1 MNTTRNRP
9 DEVTSHI
16 LYCYARNSTFIRR
29 DVEGL
34 SKHFVVHINELL
46 QGSKWLLPFALLKQF
61 VWLILRQAWRRDII
75 CHFSGYHA
83 VLPSI
88 LGRRCWIILAG
99 SDCAAIPAI
108 RYGNHAH
115 QLLAGATSFAV
126 RHATH
131 LLPVHASLIARNQS
145 YADIVPSNQGIR
157 AFVPGLKTPWTE
169 VPYGFETDDWTPDQG
184 TDRGSTRFLC
194 VAGPAEPGNR
204 VHFLKG
210 VDLLLSIAERLP
222 MARFTVVG
230 LADPAAY
237 PAPPANV
244 CFIGRLDASALRD
257 QYRSSTFYLQ
267 LSLSEGM
274 PNALCEAM
282 LCGCIP
288 IVSNVS
294 SMPDIIGPHGFVLDR
309 RDADLGAEVCSHAMA
324 LDPEDQARFASGA
337 RQRIVDLFPMGRR
350 LQLLTSLLENADLS
364 SGDQQPSDIMQ

>member
-9 DEVTSHI
+9 DEGTSHI
-16 LYCYARNSTFIRR
+16 LYCYPRNSTFIRR

-34 SKHFVVHINELL
+34 ARHFIVHINEFLR
-46 QGSKWLLPFALLKQF
+46 GSKWLLPVALMRQF
-61 VWLILRQAWRRDII
+61 VWLIQRQAWRRDII

-108 RYGNHAH
+108 HYGNHAH
-115 QLLAGATSFAV
+115 TLLARATSFAV

-145 YADIVPSNQGIR
+145 YADIMPSNQGIR
-157 AFVPGLKTPWTE
+157 AFVPGLNTPWTE
-169 VPYGFETDDWTPDQG
+169 VPYGFGTDDWTPDQAI
-184 TDRGSTRFLC
+184 DREPDRFLC

-210 VDLLLSIAERLP
+210 VDLLLSIAERVP
-222 MARFTVVG
+222 MARFTIVG
-230 LADPAAY
+230 LADPEAY

-244 CFIGRLDASALRD
+244 RFTGRLDAAALRD
-257 QYRSSTFYLQ
+257 QYRSSTFYVQ
-267 LSLSEGM
+267 FSLSEGM

-288 IVSNVS
+288 IVSNVA
-294 SMPDIIGPHGFVLDR
+294 SMPHVIGPHGFVLDQ
-309 RDADLGAEVCSHAMA
+309 RDAAMGAEVCTRAMA
-324 LDPEDQARFASGA
+324 LDRKDRARFAAGA

-350 LQLLTSLLENADLS
+350 LQLLTSLLENPDL
-364 SGDQQPSDIMQ
+364 